1 MVCNIL
7 CCMNIY
13 EETKMI
19 MKKYGL
25 NFKKKFG
32 QNFLTSE
39 EILEEIIE
47 KAEISKDDIVLEIG
61 PGIGTLTAKL
71 LEKEA
76 EVISVELDQELIIP
90 LKDRFFMYDNFTII
104 SADILKVDIYTEI
117 LRILK
122 EKKKDLGNRKIKVVA
137 NIPYYITTPI
147 IFKLLENRNI
157 VSEIYIMVQKEVAE
171 RICAKIGTKESSSIT
186 YMVSYYTEYLWDIY
200 VDKTKFMPS
209 PKVDSKVIALRF
221 REKPYPEVKN
231 EELYFEV
238 IRSAFLHRRKTFL
251 NSISASNKIDK
262 KIISNVME
270 ELGIDLRIRAE
281 KITDEMYAD
290 IVDKYLEKRR

>member
-1 MVCNIL
+1 
-7 CCMNIY
+7 MNIY

-19 MKKYGL
+19 MKRYNL
-25 NFKKKFG
+25 DFKKKFG

-39 EILEEIIE
+39 EILKEIIS
-47 KAEISKDDIVLEIG
+47 KARISKDDIILEIG
-61 PGIGTLTAKL
+61 PGIGTLTSKL
-71 LEKEA
+71 LETGA
-76 EVISVELDQELIIP
+76 EVISVEVDLELIRP
-90 LKDRFFMYDNFTII
+90 LKERFFMYNNFTII
-104 SADILKVDIYTEI
+104 SSDILKIDIYSEI
-117 LRILK
+117 VKILESK
-122 EKKKDLGNRKIKVVA
+122 GKTLNDKKIKVVA

-147 IFKLLENRNI
+147 IFKLLESRNI

-200 VDKTKFMPS
+200 VDKTKFVPS
-209 PKVDSKVIALRF
+209 PKVDSKVIALKF

-231 EELYFEV
+231 EELYFEI

-262 KIISNVME
+262 KIISNIME

-281 KITDEMYAD
+281 KITDKMYAD
-290 IVDKYLEKRR
+290 IVDKYIEKRR

>member
-1 MVCNIL
+1 
-7 CCMNIY
+7 MNIY

-19 MKKYGL
+19 MKRYNL
-25 NFKKKFG
+25 DFKKKFG

-39 EILEEIIE
+39 EILEEIIS
-47 KAEISKDDIVLEIG
+47 KAKISKDDIILEIG
-61 PGIGTLTAKL
+61 PGIGTLTSKL
-71 LEKEA
+71 LETGA
-76 EVISVELDQELIIP
+76 EVISVEIDLEFIRP
-90 LKDRFFMYDNFTII
+90 LKERFFMYNNFTII
-104 SADILKVDIYTEI
+104 SADILKIDIYSEI
-117 LRILK
+117 VKILESK
-122 EKKKDLGNRKIKVVA
+122 GKTLNDKKIKVVA

-147 IFKLLENRNI
+147 MFKLLESRNI

-200 VDKTKFMPS
+200 VDKTKFVPS
-209 PKVDSKVIALRF
+209 PKVDSKVIALKF

-231 EELYFEV
+231 EELYFEI

-262 KIISNVME
+262 KIISNIME

-281 KITDEMYAD
+281 KITDKMYAD
-290 IVDKYLEKRR
+290 IVDKYIEKRR

>member
-1 MVCNIL
+1 
-7 CCMNIY
+7 MNIY

-19 MKKYGL
+19 MRKYNL
-25 NFKKKFG
+25 DFKKKFG

-39 EILEEIIE
+39 EILDEVIS
-47 KAEISKDDIVLEIG
+47 KANISKDDIILEIG

-71 LEKEA
+71 LETGA
-76 EVISVELDQELIIP
+76 EVISVEVDLELVKP

-104 SADILKVDIYTEI
+104 SSDILKVDIYNEM
-117 LRILK
+117 LK
-122 EKKKDLGNRKIKVVA
+122 ILGNKGKKLDDRKIKVVA

-221 REKPYPEVKN
+221 RESPYPEVKD
-231 EELYFEV
+231 EELYFEI
-238 IRSAFLHRRKTFL
+238 IRTAFLHRRKTFL
-251 NSISASNKIDK
+251 NSVSSSNKIDK
-262 KIISNVME
+262 NIVSKILE
-270 ELGIDLRIRAE
+270 ELGIDLKIRAE
-281 KITDEMYAD
+281 KITDNMYAN
-290 IVDKYLEKRR
+290 IVEKYIEKRR

>member
-1 MVCNIL
+1 
-7 CCMNIY
+7 MNIY

-19 MKKYGL
+19 MKRYNL
-25 NFKKKFG
+25 DFKKKFG

-39 EILEEIIE
+39 EILEEIIS
-47 KAEISKDDIVLEIG
+47 KAKISKDDIILEIG
-61 PGIGTLTAKL
+61 PGIGTLTSKL
-71 LEKEA
+71 LEIGA
-76 EVISVELDQELIIP
+76 EVISVEVDLELIRP
-90 LKDRFFMYDNFTII
+90 LKERFFMYNNFTII
-104 SADILKVDIYTEI
+104 SSDILKIDIYSEI
-117 LRILK
+117 VKILESK
-122 EKKKDLGNRKIKVVA
+122 GKTLNDKKIKVVA

-147 IFKLLENRNI
+147 MFKLLESRNI

-200 VDKTKFMPS
+200 VDKTKFVPS
-209 PKVDSKVIALRF
+209 PKVDSKVIALKF

-231 EELYFEV
+231 EELYFEI

-262 KIISNVME
+262 KIISNIME

-281 KITDEMYAD
+281 KITDKMYAD
-290 IVDKYLEKRR
+290 IVDKYIEKRR

>member
-1 MVCNIL
+1 
-7 CCMNIY
+7 MNIY

-19 MKKYGL
+19 MRKYNL
-25 NFKKKFG
+25 DFKKKFG

-39 EILEEIIE
+39 EILEEVIS
-47 KAEISKDDIVLEIG
+47 KAKISKDDIILEIG
-61 PGIGTLTAKL
+61 PGIGTLTSKL
-71 LEKEA
+71 LETGA
-76 EVISVELDQELIIP
+76 EVISVEVDLELIQP

-122 EKKKDLGNRKIKVVA
+122 EKKKDLVNRKIKVVA

-157 VSEIYIMVQKEVAE
+157 VSDIYIMVQKEVAE

-231 EELYFEV
+231 EELYFEI

-262 KIISNVME
+262 KIISSVME

>member
-1 MVCNIL
+1 
-7 CCMNIY
+7 MNIY

-19 MKKYGL
+19 MKRYNL
-25 NFKKKFG
+25 DFKKKFG

-39 EILEEIIE
+39 EILEEIIS
-47 KAEISKDDIVLEIG
+47 KAKISKDDIILEIG
-61 PGIGTLTAKL
+61 PGIGTLTSKL
-71 LEKEA
+71 LETGA
-76 EVISVELDQELIIP
+76 EVISVEVDLELIRP
-90 LKDRFFMYDNFTII
+90 LKERFFMYNNFTII
-104 SADILKVDIYTEI
+104 SADILKIDIYSEI
-117 LRILK
+117 VKILESK
-122 EKKKDLGNRKIKVVA
+122 GRTLNDKKIKVVA

-147 IFKLLENRNI
+147 MFKLLESRNI

-200 VDKTKFMPS
+200 VDKTKFVPS
-209 PKVDSKVIALRF
+209 PKVDSKVIALKF

-231 EELYFEV
+231 EELYFEI

-262 KIISNVME
+262 KIISNIME

-281 KITDEMYAD
+281 KITDKMYAD
-290 IVDKYLEKRR
+290 IVDKYIEKRR

>member
-1 MVCNIL
+1 
-7 CCMNIY
+7 MNIY

-19 MKKYGL
+19 MKRYNL
-25 NFKKKFG
+25 DFKKKFG

-39 EILEEIIE
+39 EILEEIIS
-47 KAEISKDDIVLEIG
+47 KAKISKDDIILEIG
-61 PGIGTLTAKL
+61 PGIGTLTSKL
-71 LEKEA
+71 LETGA
-76 EVISVELDQELIIP
+76 EVISVEVDLELIRP
-90 LKDRFFMYDNFTII
+90 LKERFFMYNNFTII
-104 SADILKVDIYTEI
+104 SADILKIDIYSEI
-117 LRILK
+117 VKILESK
-122 EKKKDLGNRKIKVVA
+122 GKTLNDKKIKVVA

-147 IFKLLENRNI
+147 MFKLLESRNI

-200 VDKTKFMPS
+200 VDKTKFVPS
-209 PKVDSKVIALRF
+209 PKVDSKVIALKF

-231 EELYFEV
+231 EELYFEI

-262 KIISNVME
+262 KIISNIME
-270 ELGIDLRIRAE
+270 ELGIDLKIRAE
-281 KITDEMYAD
+281 KITDKMYAD
-290 IVDKYLEKRR
+290 IVDKYIEKRR

>member
-1 MVCNIL
+1 
-7 CCMNIY
+7 MNIY

-19 MKKYGL
+19 MRKYNL
-25 NFKKKFG
+25 DFKKKFG

-39 EILEEIIE
+39 EILEEVIS
-47 KAEISKDDIVLEIG
+47 KAKISKDDIILEIG
-61 PGIGTLTAKL
+61 PGIGTLTSKL
-71 LEKEA
+71 LETGA
-76 EVISVELDQELIIP
+76 ELIQP

-147 IFKLLENRNI
+147 IFKLLENGNI

-231 EELYFEV
+231 EELYFEI

-262 KIISNVME
+262 KIISIVME

>member
-1 MVCNIL
+1 
-7 CCMNIY
+7 MNIY

-19 MKKYGL
+19 MRKYNL
-25 NFKKKFG
+25 DFKKKFG

-39 EILEEIIE
+39 EILEEVIS
-47 KAEISKDDIVLEIG
+47 KAKISKDDIILEIG
-61 PGIGTLTAKL
+61 PGIGTLTSKL
-71 LEKEA
+71 LETGA
-76 EVISVELDQELIIP
+76 EVISVEVDLELIQP

-122 EKKKDLGNRKIKVVA
+122 EKKKDFGNRKIKVVA

-262 KIISNVME
+262 KIISSVME

>member
-1 MVCNIL
+1 
-7 CCMNIY
+7 MNIY

-19 MKKYGL
+19 MKRYNL
-25 NFKKKFG
+25 DFKKKFG

-39 EILEEIIE
+39 EILKEIIS
-47 KAEISKDDIVLEIG
+47 KARISKDDIILEIG
-61 PGIGTLTAKL
+61 PGIGTLTSKL
-71 LEKEA
+71 LETGA
-76 EVISVELDQELIIP
+76 EVISVEVDLELIRP
-90 LKDRFFMYDNFTII
+90 LKERFFMYNNFTII
-104 SADILKVDIYTEI
+104 SADILKIDIYSEI
-117 LRILK
+117 VKILESK
-122 EKKKDLGNRKIKVVA
+122 GKTLNDKKIKVVA

-147 IFKLLENRNI
+147 IFKLLESRNI

-200 VDKTKFMPS
+200 VDKTKFVPS
-209 PKVDSKVIALRF
+209 PKVDSKVIALKF

-231 EELYFEV
+231 EELYFEI

-262 KIISNVME
+262 KIISNIME

-281 KITDEMYAD
+281 KITDKMYAD
-290 IVDKYLEKRR
+290 IVDKYIEKRR

>member
-1 MVCNIL
+1 
-7 CCMNIY
+7 MNIY

-19 MKKYGL
+19 MKRYNL
-25 NFKKKFG
+25 DFKKKFG

-39 EILEEIIE
+39 EILEEIIS
-47 KAEISKDDIVLEIG
+47 KAKISKDDIILEIG
-61 PGIGTLTAKL
+61 PGIGTLTSKL
-71 LEKEA
+71 LETGA
-76 EVISVELDQELIIP
+76 EVISVEVDLELIRP
-90 LKDRFFMYDNFTII
+90 LKERFFMYNNFTII
-104 SADILKVDIYTEI
+104 SADILKIDIYSEI
-117 LRILK
+117 VKILESK
-122 EKKKDLGNRKIKVVA
+122 GKTLNDKKIKVVA

-147 IFKLLENRNI
+147 MFKLLENRNI

-200 VDKTKFMPS
+200 VDKTKFVPS
-209 PKVDSKVIALRF
+209 PKVDSKVIALKF

-231 EELYFEV
+231 EELYFEI

-262 KIISNVME
+262 KIISNIME

-281 KITDEMYAD
+281 KITDKMYAD
-290 IVDKYLEKRR
+290 IVDKYIEKRR

>member
-1 MVCNIL
+1 
-7 CCMNIY
+7 MNIY

-19 MKKYGL
+19 MKRYNL
-25 NFKKKFG
+25 DFKKKFG

-39 EILEEIIE
+39 EILEEIIS
-47 KAEISKDDIVLEIG
+47 KAKISKDDIILEIG
-61 PGIGTLTAKL
+61 PGIGTLTSKL
-71 LEKEA
+71 LETGA
-76 EVISVELDQELIIP
+76 EVISVEIDLELIRP
-90 LKDRFFMYDNFTII
+90 LKERFFMYNNFTII
-104 SADILKVDIYTEI
+104 SADILKIDIYSEI
-117 LRILK
+117 VKILESK
-122 EKKKDLGNRKIKVVA
+122 GKTLNDKKIKVVA

-147 IFKLLENRNI
+147 MFKLLESRNI

-171 RICAKIGTKESSSIT
+171 RICAKIGKKESSSIT

-200 VDKTKFMPS
+200 VDKTKFVPS
-209 PKVDSKVIALRF
+209 PKVDSKVIALKF

-231 EELYFEV
+231 EELYFEI

-262 KIISNVME
+262 KIISNIME

-281 KITDEMYAD
+281 KITDKMYAD
-290 IVDKYLEKRR
+290 IVDKYIEKRR

>member
-1 MVCNIL
+1 
-7 CCMNIY
+7 MNIY

-19 MKKYGL
+19 MRKYNL
-25 NFKKKFG
+25 DFKKKFG

-39 EILEEIIE
+39 EILEEVIL
-47 KAEISKDDIVLEIG
+47 KAKISKDDIILEIG
-61 PGIGTLTAKL
+61 PGIGTLTSKL
-71 LEKEA
+71 LETGA
-76 EVISVELDQELIIP
+76 EVISVEVDLELIKP

-104 SADILKVDIYTEI
+104 SADILKVDIYNEI

-122 EKKKDLGNRKIKVVA
+122 EKKKDLGNMKIKVVA

-231 EELYFEV
+231 EELYFEI

-262 KIISNVME
+262 KIISIVME

>member
-1 MVCNIL
+1 
-7 CCMNIY
+7 MNIY

-19 MKKYGL
+19 MKRYNL
-25 NFKKKFG
+25 DFKKKFG

-39 EILEEIIE
+39 EILEEIIS
-47 KAEISKDDIVLEIG
+47 KAKISKDDIILEIG
-61 PGIGTLTAKL
+61 PGIGTLTSKL
-71 LEKEA
+71 LETGA
-76 EVISVELDQELIIP
+76 EVISVEVDLELIRP
-90 LKDRFFMYDNFTII
+90 LKERFFMYNNFTII
-104 SADILKVDIYTEI
+104 SSDILKIDIYSEI
-117 LRILK
+117 VKILESK
-122 EKKKDLGNRKIKVVA
+122 GKTLNDKKIKVVA

-147 IFKLLENRNI
+147 MFKLLESRNI

-200 VDKTKFMPS
+200 VDKTKFVPS
-209 PKVDSKVIALRF
+209 PKVDSKVIALKF

-231 EELYFEV
+231 EELYFEI

-262 KIISNVME
+262 KIISNIME

-281 KITDEMYAD
+281 KITDKMYAD
-290 IVDKYLEKRR
+290 IVDKYIEKRR

>member
-1 MVCNIL
+1 
-7 CCMNIY
+7 MNIY

-19 MKKYGL
+19 MRKYNL
-25 NFKKKFG
+25 DFKKKFG

-39 EILEEIIE
+39 EILDEVIS
-47 KAEISKDDIVLEIG
+47 KANISKDDIILEIG

-71 LEKEA
+71 LETGA
-76 EVISVELDQELIIP
+76 EVISVEVDLELVKP

-104 SADILKVDIYTEI
+104 SSDILKVDIYNEMVKI
-117 LRILK
+117 L
-122 EKKKDLGNRKIKVVA
+122 EKKGKKLDDRKIKVVA

-200 VDKTKFMPS
+200 VDKTKFVPS
-209 PKVDSKVIALRF
+209 PKVDSKVIALKF

-231 EELYFEV
+231 EELYFEI

-262 KIISNVME
+262 KIISNIME

-281 KITDEMYAD
+281 KITDKMYAD
-290 IVDKYLEKRR
+290 IVDKYIEKRR

>member
-1 MVCNIL
+1 
-7 CCMNIY
+7 MNIY

-19 MKKYGL
+19 MRKYNL
-25 NFKKKFG
+25 DFKKKFG

-39 EILEEIIE
+39 EILDEVIS
-47 KAEISKDDIVLEIG
+47 KANISKDDIILEIG

-71 LEKEA
+71 LETGA
-76 EVISVELDQELIIP
+76 EVISVEVDLELVKP

-104 SADILKVDIYTEI
+104 SSDILKVDIYNEMVKI
-117 LRILK
+117 
-122 EKKKDLGNRKIKVVA
+122 LGNKGKKLDDRKIKVVA

-221 REKPYPEVKN
+221 RESPYPEVKD
-231 EELYFEV
+231 EELYFEI
-238 IRSAFLHRRKTFL
+238 IRTAFLHRRKTFL
-251 NSISASNKIDK
+251 NSVSSSNKIDK
-262 KIISNVME
+262 NIVSKILE
-270 ELGIDLRIRAE
+270 ELGIDLKIRAE
-281 KITDEMYAD
+281 KITDNMYAN
-290 IVDKYLEKRR
+290 IVEKYIEKRR

>member
-1 MVCNIL
+1 
-7 CCMNIY
+7 MNIY

-19 MKKYGL
+19 MRKYNL
-25 NFKKKFG
+25 DFKKKFG

-39 EILEEIIE
+39 EILEEVIS
-47 KAEISKDDIVLEIG
+47 KAKISKDDIILEIG
-61 PGIGTLTAKL
+61 PGIGTLTSKL
-71 LEKEA
+71 LETGA
-76 EVISVELDQELIIP
+76 EVISVEVDLELIKP

-200 VDKTKFMPS
+200 VDKTKFMPN

-231 EELYFEV
+231 EELYFEI

-262 KIISNVME
+262 KIISSVME

>member
-1 MVCNIL
+1 
-7 CCMNIY
+7 MNIY

-19 MKKYGL
+19 MRKYNL
-25 NFKKKFG
+25 DFKKKFG

-39 EILEEIIE
+39 EILDEVIS
-47 KAEISKDDIVLEIG
+47 KANISKDDIILEIG

-71 LEKEA
+71 LETGA
-76 EVISVELDQELIIP
+76 EVISVEVDLELVKP

-104 SADILKVDIYTEI
+104 SSDILKVDIYNEMVKI
-117 LRILK
+117 LENK
-122 EKKKDLGNRKIKVVA
+122 GKKLDDRKVKVVA

-221 REKPYPEVKN
+221 RESPYPEVRD
-231 EELYFEV
+231 EELYFEI
-238 IRSAFLHRRKTFL
+238 IRTAFLHRRKTFL
-251 NSISASNKIDK
+251 NSVSSSNKIDK
-262 KIISNVME
+262 NIVSKILE
-270 ELGIDLRIRAE
+270 ELGIDLKIRAE
-281 KITDEMYAD
+281 KITDNMYAN
-290 IVDKYLEKRR
+290 IVEKYIEKRR

>member
-1 MVCNIL
+1 
-7 CCMNIY
+7 MNIY

-19 MKKYGL
+19 MKRYNL
-25 NFKKKFG
+25 DFKKKFG

-39 EILEEIIE
+39 EILEEIIS
-47 KAEISKDDIVLEIG
+47 KARISKDDIILEIG
-61 PGIGTLTAKL
+61 PGIGTLTSKL
-71 LEKEA
+71 LETGA
-76 EVISVELDQELIIP
+76 EVISVEVDLELIRP
-90 LKDRFFMYDNFTII
+90 LKERFFMYNNFTII
-104 SADILKVDIYTEI
+104 SADILKIDIYSEI
-117 LRILK
+117 VKILESK
-122 EKKKDLGNRKIKVVA
+122 GKTLNDKKIKVVA

-200 VDKTKFMPS
+200 VDKIKFVPS
-209 PKVDSKVIALRF
+209 PKVDSKVIALKF

-231 EELYFEV
+231 EELYFEI

-262 KIISNVME
+262 KIISNIME

>member
-1 MVCNIL
+1 
-7 CCMNIY
+7 MNIY

-19 MKKYGL
+19 MRKYNL
-25 NFKKKFG
+25 DFKKKFG

-39 EILEEIIE
+39 EILEEVIS
-47 KAEISKDDIVLEIG
+47 KAKISKDDIILEIG
-61 PGIGTLTAKL
+61 PGIGTLTSKL
-71 LEKEA
+71 LETGA
-76 EVISVELDQELIIP
+76 EVISVEVDLELIQP

-200 VDKTKFMPS
+200 VDKAKFMPS
-209 PKVDSKVIALRF
+209 PKVDSKVIALKF

-231 EELYFEV
+231 EELYFEI

-262 KIISNVME
+262 KIISSVME

>member
-1 MVCNIL
+1 
-7 CCMNIY
+7 MNIY

-19 MKKYGL
+19 MRKYNL
-25 NFKKKFG
+25 DFKKKFG

-39 EILEEIIE
+39 EILEEVIS
-47 KAEISKDDIVLEIG
+47 KAKISKDDIILEIG
-61 PGIGTLTAKL
+61 PGIGTLTSKL
-71 LEKEA
+71 LETGA
-76 EVISVELDQELIIP
+76 EVISVEVDLELIQP
-90 LKDRFFMYDNFTII
+90 LKDRFFMYNNFTII

-231 EELYFEV
+231 EELYFEI

-262 KIISNVME
+262 KIISSVME

>member
-1 MVCNIL
+1 
-7 CCMNIY
+7 MNIY

-19 MKKYGL
+19 MRKYNL
-25 NFKKKFG
+25 DFKKKFG

-39 EILEEIIE
+39 EILDEVIS
-47 KAEISKDDIVLEIG
+47 KANISKDDIILEIG

-71 LEKEA
+71 LETGA
-76 EVISVELDQELIIP
+76 EVISVEVDLELVKP

-104 SADILKVDIYTEI
+104 SSDILKVDIYNEMVKI
-117 LRILK
+117 LENK
-122 EKKKDLGNRKIKVVA
+122 GKKLDDRKIKVVA

-221 REKPYPEVKN
+221 RENPYPEVKD
-231 EELYFEV
+231 EELYFEI
-238 IRSAFLHRRKTFL
+238 IRTAFLHRRKTFL
-251 NSISASNKIDK
+251 NSVSSSNKIDK
-262 KIISNVME
+262 NIVSKILE

-281 KITDEMYAD
+281 KITDNMYAN
-290 IVDKYLEKRR
+290 IVEKYIEKRR

>member
-1 MVCNIL
+1 
-7 CCMNIY
+7 MNIY

-19 MKKYGL
+19 MKRYNL
-25 NFKKKFG
+25 DFKKKFG

-39 EILEEIIE
+39 EILKEIIS
-47 KAEISKDDIVLEIG
+47 KARISKDDIILEIG
-61 PGIGTLTAKL
+61 PGIGTLTSKL
-71 LEKEA
+71 LETGA
-76 EVISVELDQELIIP
+76 EVISVEVDLELIRP
-90 LKDRFFMYDNFTII
+90 LKERFFMYNNFTII
-104 SADILKVDIYTEI
+104 SADILKIDIYSEI
-117 LRILK
+117 VKILESK
-122 EKKKDLGNRKIKVVA
+122 GKTLNDKKIKVVA

-147 IFKLLENRNI
+147 MFKLLESRNI

-200 VDKTKFMPS
+200 VDKTKFVPS
-209 PKVDSKVIALRF
+209 PKVDSKVMALKF

-231 EELYFEV
+231 EELYFEI

-262 KIISNVME
+262 KIISNIME

-281 KITDEMYAD
+281 KITDKMYAD
-290 IVDKYLEKRR
+290 IVDKYIEKRR

>member
-1 MVCNIL
+1 
-7 CCMNIY
+7 MNIY

-19 MKKYGL
+19 MRKYNL
-25 NFKKKFG
+25 DFKKKFG

-39 EILEEIIE
+39 EILDEVIS
-47 KAEISKDDIVLEIG
+47 KANISKDDIILEIG

-71 LEKEA
+71 LETGA
-76 EVISVELDQELIIP
+76 EVISVEVDLELVKP

-104 SADILKVDIYTEI
+104 SSDILKVDIYNEMVKI
-117 LRILK
+117 L
-122 EKKKDLGNRKIKVVA
+122 EKKGKKLDDRKIKVVA

-186 YMVSYYTEYLWDIY
+186 YMVSYYTEYLWDRY

-221 REKPYPEVKN
+221 RESPYPEVKD
-231 EELYFEV
+231 EELYFEI
-238 IRSAFLHRRKTFL
+238 IRTAFLHRRKTFL
-251 NSISASNKIDK
+251 NSVSSSNKIDK
-262 KIISNVME
+262 NIVSKILE
-270 ELGIDLRIRAE
+270 ELGIDLKIRAE
-281 KITDEMYAD
+281 KITDNMYAN
-290 IVDKYLEKRR
+290 IVEKYIEKRR

>member
-1 MVCNIL
+1 
-7 CCMNIY
+7 MNIY

-19 MKKYGL
+19 MRKYNL
-25 NFKKKFG
+25 DFKKKFG

-39 EILEEIIE
+39 EILEEVIS
-47 KAEISKDDIVLEIG
+47 KAKISKDDIILEIG
-61 PGIGTLTAKL
+61 PGIGTLTSKL
-71 LEKEA
+71 LETGA
-76 EVISVELDQELIIP
+76 EVISVEVDLELIQP

-147 IFKLLENRNI
+147 IFKLLENGNI

-231 EELYFEV
+231 EELYFEI

>member
-1 MVCNIL
+1 
-7 CCMNIY
+7 MNIY

-19 MKKYGL
+19 MRKYNL
-25 NFKKKFG
+25 DFKKKFG

-39 EILEEIIE
+39 EILEEVIL
-47 KAEISKDDIVLEIG
+47 KAKISKDDIILEIG
-61 PGIGTLTAKL
+61 PGIGTLTSKL
-71 LEKEA
+71 LETGA
-76 EVISVELDQELIIP
+76 EVISVEVDLELIQP

-122 EKKKDLGNRKIKVVA
+122 EKKKDLVNRKIKVVA

-231 EELYFEV
+231 EELYFEI

-262 KIISNVME
+262 KIISSVME

>member
-1 MVCNIL
+1 
-7 CCMNIY
+7 MNIY

-19 MKKYGL
+19 MRKYNL
-25 NFKKKFG
+25 DFKKKFG

-39 EILEEIIE
+39 EILEEVIS
-47 KAEISKDDIVLEIG
+47 KAKISKDDIILEIG
-61 PGIGTLTAKL
+61 PGIGTLTSKL
-71 LEKEA
+71 LETGA
-76 EVISVELDQELIIP
+76 EVISVEVDLELIQP

-147 IFKLLENRNI
+147 IFKLLENGNI

-231 EELYFEV
+231 EELYFEI

-262 KIISNVME
+262 KIISIVME

>member
-1 MVCNIL
+1 
-7 CCMNIY
+7 MNIY

-19 MKKYGL
+19 MRKYNL
-25 NFKKKFG
+25 DFKKKFG

-39 EILEEIIE
+39 EILEEVIS
-47 KAEISKDDIVLEIG
+47 KAKISKDDIILEIG
-61 PGIGTLTAKL
+61 PGIGTLTSKL
-71 LEKEA
+71 LETGA
-76 EVISVELDQELIIP
+76 EVISVEVDLELIQP

-122 EKKKDLGNRKIKVVA
+122 EKKKYLGNRKIKVVA

-200 VDKTKFMPS
+200 VDKTKFIPS

-231 EELYFEV
+231 EELYFEI

-262 KIISNVME
+262 KIISSVME

>member
-1 MVCNIL
+1 
-7 CCMNIY
+7 MNIY

-19 MKKYGL
+19 MKKYNL
-25 NFKKKFG
+25 DFKKKFG

-39 EILEEIIE
+39 EILDEVIS
-47 KAEISKDDIVLEIG
+47 KANISKDDIILEIG

-71 LEKEA
+71 LETGA
-76 EVISVELDQELIIP
+76 EVISVEVDLELVKP

-104 SADILKVDIYTEI
+104 SSDILKVDIYNEMVKI
-117 LRILK
+117 LENK
-122 EKKKDLGNRKIKVVA
+122 GKKLDDRKIKVVA

-221 REKPYPEVKN
+221 RESPYPEVKD
-231 EELYFEV
+231 EELYFEI
-238 IRSAFLHRRKTFL
+238 IRTAFLHRRKTFL
-251 NSISASNKIDK
+251 NSVSSSNKIDK
-262 KIISNVME
+262 NIVSKILE
-270 ELGIDLRIRAE
+270 ELGIDLKIRAE
-281 KITDEMYAD
+281 KITDNMYAN
-290 IVDKYLEKRR
+290 IVEKYIEKRR

>member
-1 MVCNIL
+1 
-7 CCMNIY
+7 MNIY
-13 EETKMI
+13 EETKMM
-19 MKKYGL
+19 MKRYNL
-25 NFKKKFG
+25 DFKKKFG

-39 EILEEIIE
+39 EILEEIIS
-47 KAEISKDDIVLEIG
+47 KAKISKDDIILEIG
-61 PGIGTLTAKL
+61 PGIGTLTSKL
-71 LEKEA
+71 LETGA
-76 EVISVELDQELIIP
+76 EVISVEVDLELIRP
-90 LKDRFFMYDNFTII
+90 LKERFFMYNNFTII
-104 SADILKVDIYTEI
+104 SSDILKIDIYSEI
-117 LRILK
+117 VKILESK
-122 EKKKDLGNRKIKVVA
+122 GKTLNDKKIKVVA

-147 IFKLLENRNI
+147 IFKLLESRNI

-200 VDKTKFMPS
+200 VDKTKFVPS
-209 PKVDSKVIALRF
+209 PKVDSKVIALKF

-231 EELYFEV
+231 EELYFEI

-262 KIISNVME
+262 KIISNIME

-281 KITDEMYAD
+281 KITDKMYAD
-290 IVDKYLEKRR
+290 IVDKYIEKRR

>member
-1 MVCNIL
+1 
-7 CCMNIY
+7 MNIY

-19 MKKYGL
+19 MKRYNL
-25 NFKKKFG
+25 DFKKKFG

-39 EILEEIIE
+39 EILEEVIS
-47 KAEISKDDIVLEIG
+47 KAKISKDDIILEIG
-61 PGIGTLTAKL
+61 PGIGTLTSKL
-71 LEKEA
+71 LETGA
-76 EVISVELDQELIIP
+76 EVISVEIDLELIRP
-90 LKDRFFMYDNFTII
+90 LKERFFMYNNFTII
-104 SADILKVDIYTEI
+104 SADILKIDIYSEI
-117 LRILK
+117 VKILESK
-122 EKKKDLGNRKIKVVA
+122 GKTLNDKKIKVVA

-147 IFKLLENRNI
+147 MFKLLESRNI

-200 VDKTKFMPS
+200 VDKTKFVPS
-209 PKVDSKVIALRF
+209 PKVDSKVIALKF

-231 EELYFEV
+231 EELYFEI

-262 KIISNVME
+262 KIISNIME

-281 KITDEMYAD
+281 KITDKMYAD
-290 IVDKYLEKRR
+290 IVDKYIEKRR

>member
-1 MVCNIL
+1 
-7 CCMNIY
+7 MNIY

-19 MKKYGL
+19 MKRYNL
-25 NFKKKFG
+25 DFKKIFG
-32 QNFLTSE
+32 QNFLTAE
-39 EILEEIIE
+39 EILEEIIS
-47 KAEISKDDIVLEIG
+47 KAKISKDDIILEIG
-61 PGIGTLTAKL
+61 PGIGTLTSKL
-71 LEKEA
+71 LETGA
-76 EVISVELDQELIIP
+76 EVISVEVDLELIRP
-90 LKDRFFMYDNFTII
+90 LKERFFMYNNFTII
-104 SADILKVDIYTEI
+104 SADILKIDIYSEI
-117 LRILK
+117 VKILESK
-122 EKKKDLGNRKIKVVA
+122 GKTLNDKKIKVVA

-147 IFKLLENRNI
+147 MFKLLESRNI

-200 VDKTKFMPS
+200 VDKTKFVPS
-209 PKVDSKVIALRF
+209 PKVDSKVIALKF

-231 EELYFEV
+231 EELYFEI

-262 KIISNVME
+262 KIISNIME

-281 KITDEMYAD
+281 KITDKMYAD
-290 IVDKYLEKRR
+290 IVDKYIEKRR

>member
-1 MVCNIL
+1 
-7 CCMNIY
+7 MNIY

-19 MKKYGL
+19 MKKYNL
-25 NFKKKFG
+25 DFKKKFG

-39 EILEEIIE
+39 EILDEVIS
-47 KAEISKDDIVLEIG
+47 KANISKDDIILEIG

-71 LEKEA
+71 LETGA
-76 EVISVELDQELIIP
+76 EVISVEVDLELVKP

-104 SADILKVDIYTEI
+104 SSDILKVDIYNEMVKI
-117 LRILK
+117 LENK
-122 EKKKDLGNRKIKVVA
+122 GKKLDDRKVKVVA

-221 REKPYPEVKN
+221 RENPYPEVKD
-231 EELYFEV
+231 EGLYFEI
-238 IRSAFLHRRKTFL
+238 IRTAFLHRRKTFL
-251 NSISASNKIDK
+251 NSVSSSNKIDK
-262 KIISNVME
+262 NIVSKILE
-270 ELGIDLRIRAE
+270 ELGIDLKIRAE
-281 KITDEMYAD
+281 KITDNMYAN
-290 IVDKYLEKRR
+290 IVEKYIEKRR

>member
-1 MVCNIL
+1 
-7 CCMNIY
+7 MNIY

-19 MKKYGL
+19 MKKYNL
-25 NFKKKFG
+25 DFKKKFG

-39 EILEEIIE
+39 EILDEVIS
-47 KAEISKDDIVLEIG
+47 KANISKDDIILEIG

-71 LEKEA
+71 LETGA
-76 EVISVELDQELIIP
+76 EVISVEVDLELVKP

-104 SADILKVDIYTEI
+104 SSDILKVDIYNEMVKI
-117 LRILK
+117 LENK
-122 EKKKDLGNRKIKVVA
+122 GKKLDDRKIKVVA

-221 REKPYPEVKN
+221 RESPYPEVKD
-231 EELYFEV
+231 EELYFEI
-238 IRSAFLHRRKTFL
+238 IRTAFLHRRKTFL
-251 NSISASNKIDK
+251 NSVSSSNKIDK
-262 KIISNVME
+262 NIVSKILE
-270 ELGIDLRIRAE
+270 ELGIDLKIRAE
-281 KITDEMYAD
+281 KITDNMYAN
-290 IVDKYLEKRR
+290 IVEKYIEERR

>member
-1 MVCNIL
+1 
-7 CCMNIY
+7 MNIY

-19 MKKYGL
+19 MKRYNL
-25 NFKKKFG
+25 DFKKKFG

-39 EILEEIIE
+39 EILKEIIS
-47 KAEISKDDIVLEIG
+47 KARISKDDIILEIG
-61 PGIGTLTAKL
+61 PGIGTLTSKL
-71 LEKEA
+71 LETGA
-76 EVISVELDQELIIP
+76 EVISVEVDLELIRP
-90 LKDRFFMYDNFTII
+90 LKERFFMYNNFTII
-104 SADILKVDIYTEI
+104 SADILKIDIYSEI
-117 LRILK
+117 VKILESK
-122 EKKKDLGNRKIKVVA
+122 GKTLNDKKIKVVA

-147 IFKLLENRNI
+147 MFKLLESRNI

-171 RICAKIGTKESSSIT
+171 RICAKIGKKESSSIT

-200 VDKTKFMPS
+200 VDKTKFVPS
-209 PKVDSKVIALRF
+209 PKVDSKVIALKF

-231 EELYFEV
+231 EELYFEI

-262 KIISNVME
+262 KIISNIME

-281 KITDEMYAD
+281 KITDKMYAD
-290 IVDKYLEKRR
+290 IVDKYIEKRR

>member
-1 MVCNIL
+1 
-7 CCMNIY
+7 MNIY

-19 MKKYGL
+19 MRKYNL
-25 NFKKKFG
+25 DFKKKFG

-39 EILEEIIE
+39 EILEEVIS
-47 KAEISKDDIVLEIG
+47 KAKISKDDIILEIG
-61 PGIGTLTAKL
+61 PGIGTLTSKL
-71 LEKEA
+71 LETGA
-76 EVISVELDQELIIP
+76 EVISVEVDLELIQP

-186 YMVSYYTEYLWDIY
+186 YMVSYYTEYLWEIY
-200 VDKTKFMPS
+200 VDKTKFIPS

-231 EELYFEV
+231 EELYFEI

-262 KIISNVME
+262 KIISSVME

>member
-1 MVCNIL
+1 
-7 CCMNIY
+7 MNIY

-19 MKKYGL
+19 MRKYNL
-25 NFKKKFG
+25 DFKKKFG

-39 EILEEIIE
+39 EILEEVIS
-47 KAEISKDDIVLEIG
+47 KAKISKDDIILEIG
-61 PGIGTLTAKL
+61 PGIGTLTSKL
-71 LEKEA
+71 LETGA
-76 EVISVELDQELIIP
+76 EVISVEVDLELIQP

-104 SADILKVDIYTEI
+104 SADILKVDIYIEI

-157 VSEIYIMVQKEVAE
+157 VSDIYIMVQKEVAE

-231 EELYFEV
+231 EELYFEI

-262 KIISNVME
+262 KIISSVME